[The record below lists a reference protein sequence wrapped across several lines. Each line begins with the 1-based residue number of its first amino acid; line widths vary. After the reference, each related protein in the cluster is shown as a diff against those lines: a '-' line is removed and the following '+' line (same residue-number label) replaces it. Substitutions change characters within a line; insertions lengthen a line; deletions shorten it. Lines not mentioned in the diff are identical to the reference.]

1 VPLITRLNALRNAHP
16 ALRSNES
23 LAFHATDSDQ
33 LLCYSKRSG
42 TDRILVCVNL
52 DPANTQSGWVELDLA
67 ALGLADGASFT
78 VRDELSGE
86 SYPWRGRRNFVML
99 DPSRAPAHVFSVGP

>member
-1 VPLITRLNALRNAHP
+1 
-16 ALRSNES
+16 
-23 LAFHATDSDQ
+23 
-33 LLCYSKRSG
+33 
-42 TDRILVCVNL
+42 
-52 DPANTQSGWVELDLA
+52 
-67 ALGLADGASFT
+67 LADGASFT